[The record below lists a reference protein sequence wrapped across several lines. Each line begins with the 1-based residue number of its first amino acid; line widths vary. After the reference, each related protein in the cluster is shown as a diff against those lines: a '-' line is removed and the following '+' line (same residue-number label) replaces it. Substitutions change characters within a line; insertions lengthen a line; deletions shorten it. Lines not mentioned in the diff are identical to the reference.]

1 MQLSTLKTYAD
12 QMISAASYPESGSPL
27 LADRIN
33 NTSKTPWR
41 EEDGHI
47 ISNAAHQQN
56 FLRFLCGL
64 SALSGD
70 PKYEERAVAVMKYML
85 DHPMG
90 GGLLRW
96 GGHRYLDLVTL
107 KDRGE
112 KGLVHELKND
122 YPYYELMFRAD
133 PKKAELYIK
142 SFWNAHVYDFENFE
156 MGRHSMEKPYGHK
169 ICKVRKNL
177 HGQGEERFQDVR
189 NPFP

>member
-85 DHPMG
+85 DHPMEAG
-90 GGLLRW
+90 SYAGPDIATW
-96 GGHRYLDLVTL
+96 T
-107 KDRGE
+107 
-112 KGLVHELKND
+112 
-122 YPYYELMFRAD
+122 
-133 PKKAELYIK
+133 
-142 SFWNAHVYDFENFE
+142 W
-156 MGRHSMEKPYGHK
+156 
-169 ICKVRKNL
+169 
-177 HGQGEERFQDVR
+177 
-189 NPFP
+189 